1 MRWPVECATGLAV
14 LAAACPAL
22 PAVDAG
28 EPIALTWVGPPGCPS
43 EREVRAEIERVL
55 GGPPDP
61 AIQPHLRAE
70 ARVSGGRGGDFHV
83 HLITDLGGVIG
94 ERDLHGRTC
103 AAVANAAA
111 LIVALTFDPAALA
124 RRTNPAP
131 APPPPVPI
139 SPSSPAAPAAPVA
152 EPIPPP
158 LPAPLPPPPPSTV
171 AERAPSRRPGFAVG
185 ILGAASIGALPG
197 VGAGVGG
204 LVGVRAGRFRADVS
218 ASYWPDKTA
227 MLATEAT
234 VGGRFR
240 LVAGDASAC
249 YAVLTA
255 PVEIAPCL
263 GLEVG
268 SMTGAGVEV
277 RSSGSGSALWVAP
290 LAAAMAALPV
300 GQRFAARFD
309 LGVLVPVERPPFVL
323 SGERTV
329 YTAGPIAGRA
339 TLGIEVRF

>member
-1 MRWPVECATGLAV
+1 MECATGLAV

-22 PAVDAG
+22 PAGDAG
-28 EPIALTWVGPPGCPS
+28 EPIALQWVGPPGCPS

-61 AIQPHLRAE
+61 ATQPHLRAQ

-94 ERDLHGRTC
+94 ERDLHGGTC

-124 RRTNPAP
+124 RRTTPAP
-131 APPPPVPI
+131 APLPP
-139 SPSSPAAPAAPVA
+139 PSSPATPAAPVPS
-152 EPIPPP
+152 PILPPP
-158 LPAPLPPPPPSTV
+158 LPAGLPPPPPSTV

-185 ILGAASIGALPG
+185 LLGAASIGALPG

-204 LVGVRAGRFRADVS
+204 LLGIRAGRFRADVS
-218 ASYWPDKTA
+218 ASYWPDKTTA
-227 MLATEAT
+227 IASQPT

-249 YAVLTA
+249 YAVLRA
-255 PVEIAPCL
+255 PVELAPCL

-268 SMTGAGVEV
+268 SMAGAGVEV
-277 RSSGSGSALWVAP
+277 RSSGSGSALWIAP

-309 LGVLVPVERPPFVL
+309 LGMLGPVERPPFVL